1 MIRKHIFKA
10 FQLLIIIAV
19 CGFVVN
25 IPNAYSES
33 GVSREYTMK
42 AAFIYKFT
50 KFIQWTP
57 ESFPDDRDPIILT
70 IIGRDPFG
78 KAIDSLHGRN
88 VKGRKIFV
96 KRIIRIED
104 IEKSHILFISQSEK
118 ERLPALLQATKDLCV
133 LTIGDMEGF
142 SGYGGIINFF
152 MVENS
157 IRFEIN
163 VAAAQQAGLEISSN
177 LLTLAKIA
185 GNQSQNGKN

>member
-1 MIRKHIFKA
+1 MIHKHTFKS
-10 FQLLIIIAV
+10 FRLLIFIV
-19 CGFVVN
+19 TCGLLVN